1 MTFLDPY
8 KRYALLLYATS
19 KVAQH
24 KKRQREKQGGE
35 SKAKLQA
42 GLIN

>member
-24 KKRQREKQGGE
+24 KKDKERSKEE
-35 SKAKLQA
+35 SLKRNYRLD
-42 GLIN
+42 